1 MRLTR
6 SYEVPVGDVS
16 YAMLF
21 VNFGVRWKWWVHPF
35 RYRGEDTGS
44 TNAAGNASTD
54 EQSLVE
60 SEIGYFTIIDA
71 VASEASVER

>member
-1 MRLTR
+1 M
-6 SYEVPVGDVS
+6 
-16 YAMLF
+16 
-21 VNFGVRWKWWVHPF
+21 HPF

-60 SEIGYFTIIDA
+60 SEIGYFTMIDA

>member
-1 MRLTR
+1 LGF
-6 SYEVPVGDVS
+6 VG
-16 YAMLF
+16 
-21 VNFGVRWKWWVHPF
+21 NGGCIRFGIGGKIH
-35 RYRGEDTGS
+35 GS